1 MTLDVKADTA
11 AEPFGSGSDLATPE
25 GAVGDSLSVAVWT
38 FVSRFTGVLRGITI
52 AAVLG
57 ATYFANT
64 YQFTNSL
71 PNLIFYGLLAGS
83 LFSSLLVP
91 ALVPHVDSGDRR
103 AVART
108 AGGLLGVALV
118 GMLALVPIVAILT
131 PWLLRLGT
139 IGATDAAA
147 ARSQAHLGAILV
159 LLLLP
164 QVPLYAVVGTA
175 TAVMNAHR
183 RFALAAAA
191 PALENLGTIV
201 VLGVVAVLYTRSAI
215 EGSIPISLLLL
226 LGLGT
231 TGAVLMHAST
241 QWWGARRVGVVLV
254 PNAGW
259 RDSQVRATIRRA
271 LPAVIQAGLAAVQ
284 IAALTLVADRVPG
297 GVVAFQLAT
306 NFYFL
311 PIALGATPVAL
322 SLVPRLSRMTAPS
335 QAGLF
340 RDTYVRGV
348 AFATFL
354 AVPAATAYAVLS
366 RPLAN
371 AIGMGAFGAAG
382 GRVLLASSLL
392 GLAPAILGETL
403 FLVTTYACYARGDTS
418 YPLRGMIIHA
428 TICAAG
434 IAVVLQLHGPALLT
448 GLGFSF
454 GAGSYAG
461 AAYLF
466 LHLRKGL
473 PHGGEPMLRPFL
485 RTVAC
490 SAVMAAPA
498 WAVGRFLTAHL
509 TGAAGRVAAMLAIT
523 VVGAGVYFA
532 AQAALRAPQMQWVKG
547 ALLGRGRGGAA
558 AGFPA
563 PWRADVWQPDG
574 RHVDGAPRWYRRKLE
589 LSETLAAA
597 APFLRRRRIDALL
610 LVGVVA
616 VVALLGVKVKYAI
629 IAVVVIGLIG
639 VVMARPVIAAYLMI
653 FLSPL
658 VVGINAGTIVPSLR
672 PNEALMVVC
681 GLAIGL
687 RWLLSVRT
695 GGFRWP
701 RADAIDT
708 ALIALCVASSVL
720 PLIMMVARQRAI
732 SSDDLLYS
740 IVLWKLYAEYVI
752 IRTVVTTREQAM
764 RCLWLFMLAGAVVC
778 GVGIMQV
785 LHLAGVPGL
794 LAKYY
799 APLGIDTSL
808 SNGRGSSLLGLPA
821 ATADLAILNLAIA
834 IAMLV
839 RGNPRWRW
847 LSAIGVL
854 CALAVVAAAE
864 FSTLIGLI
872 VAVGALLV
880 LTRSR
885 RLAAS
890 IIPVTIVGVVLLWP
904 AISIRLGG
912 FNSATGLPV
921 SWIDRLYNLE
931 TYFWPV
937 VFADN
942 NWILGVEPAARIATS
957 SRQYGYVWIESGYT
971 WLLWGGGIPL
981 LASYFWL
988 IGVVIKKGWAY
999 SRRADSAGIAAT
1011 AAIVAACAQLVL
1023 MLFDPH
1029 LTYRGSGDAFF
1040 MILALVR
1047 ILPAA
1052 RKPDAVREQPI
1063 TLAASSSRLQEVPT

>member
-1 MTLDVKADTA
+1 VTVDATA
-11 AEPFGSGSDLATPE
+11 ETTAEPFGSGSDLATPE
-25 GAVGDSLSVAVWT
+25 GAVGDSLSVAIWT
-38 FVSRFTGVLRGITI
+38 FISRFTGVLRGISV

-91 ALVPHVDSGDRR
+91 ALVEHVDSGNRR
-103 AVART
+103 AAART

-118 GMLALVPIVAILT
+118 GMLALVPIVALLT
-131 PWLLRLGT
+131 PWLLKLGSVGASDASAAHSQARLG
-139 IGATDAAA
+139 AV
-147 ARSQAHLGAILV
+147 LV

-191 PALENLGTIV
+191 PALENIGTIV

-215 EGSIPISLLLL
+215 EGSIPTSLLLL

-231 TGAVLMHAST
+231 TGAVLCHAST

-259 RDSQVRATIRRA
+259 RDPQVRATIRRA
-271 LPAVIQAGLAAVQ
+271 MPAVVQAALAALQ

-340 RDTYVRGV
+340 RDTYVRGL
-348 AFATFL
+348 AFASFL

-366 RPLAN
+366 RPLAGS
-371 AIGMGAFGAAG
+371 IGMGAFGASG
-382 GRVLLASSLL
+382 GRVLLAAALL

-418 YPLRGMIIHA
+418 YPLRGMLIHA
-428 TICAAG
+428 AICVAG
-434 IAVVLQLHGPALLT
+434 IAVVTQFHGPALLT
-448 GLGFSF
+448 GLGLSF

-466 LHLRKGL
+466 WHVRRNL
-473 PHGGEPMLRPFL
+473 PRGGEAVLRPFL
-485 RTVAC
+485 RTIVC
-490 SAVMAAPA
+490 SALMAAPA
-498 WAVGRFLTAHL
+498 WVIARFLAAHL
-509 TGAAGRVAAMLAIT
+509 TGAIGRVAVML
-523 VVGAGVYFA
+523 VVTLLGASVYFA
-532 AQAALRAPQMQWVKG
+532 AQAALQAPQMQWVMG
-547 ALLGRGRGGAA
+547 ALGGRGRTVGGVRTVW
-558 AGFPA
+558 PT
-563 PWRADVWQPDG
+563 DVWQPDG
-574 RHVDGAPRWYRRKLE
+574 RYVNGAPPWYRRKLQI
-589 LSETLAAA
+589 SEALEGV
-597 APFLRRRRIDALL
+597 APFLRRRRIDALVL
-610 LVGVVA
+610 IGIMG
-616 VVALLGVKVKYAI
+616 VVALLGYKVKYAI
-629 IAVVVIGLIG
+629 ILVIVIGLIG
-639 VVMARPVIAAYLMI
+639 VVWAKPVIAAYLMI
-653 FLSPL
+653 LLSPL
-658 VVGINAGTIVPSLR
+658 VVGINAGTIIPSLR
-672 PNEALMVVC
+672 PNEALMVIC
-681 GLAIGL
+681 GVALGL
-687 RWLLSVRT
+687 RYLFGVRT
-695 GGFRWP
+695 GAFRWP
-701 RADAIDT
+701 RVDAIDMS
-708 ALIALCVASSVL
+708 LIALCLASSVL
-720 PLIMMVARQRAI
+720 PLAMMVVRQRSI
-732 SSDDLLYS
+732 SGDDLLYS
-740 IVLWKLYAEYVI
+740 IVLWKLFAEYVI

-764 RCLWLFMLAGAVVC
+764 RCLWLSLIAASIVS

-785 LHLAGVPGL
+785 LHFPGVSGL

-808 SNGRGSSLLGLPA
+808 TNGRGSSLLGLPA
-821 ATADLAILNLAIA
+821 ATADLAIQNLAIA

-839 RGNPRWRW
+839 RGQPRWR
-847 LSAIGVL
+847 LLTGLAII
-854 CALAVVAAAE
+854 CALGVVAAAE
-864 FSTLIGLI
+864 FSTLIGLVVAI
-872 VAVGALLV
+872 VVALM

-885 RLAAS
+885 RIAAGV
-890 IIPVTIVGVVLLWP
+890 IPVAIIGSVLLWP

-937 VFADN
+937 LFSDN

-988 IGVVIKKGWAY
+988 VGALIRKGWAY
-999 SRRADSAGIAAT
+999 ARRVDSAGIAGT
-1011 AAIVAACAQLVL
+1011 AIIVAVSSQLVM

-1040 MILALVR
+1040 MTMALVR
-1047 ILPAA
+1047 ILPSG
-1052 RKPDAVREQPI
+1052 RKPDAVQNQP
-1063 TLAASSSRLQEVPT
+1063 TALDASGPRLQEVSA